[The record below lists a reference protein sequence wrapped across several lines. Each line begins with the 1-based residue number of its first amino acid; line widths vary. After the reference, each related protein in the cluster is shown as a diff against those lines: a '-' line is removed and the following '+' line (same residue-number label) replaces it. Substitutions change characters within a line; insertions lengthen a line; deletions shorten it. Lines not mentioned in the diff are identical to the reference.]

1 MNTRRQSPA
10 RAPEYELYVD
20 PACPWSWLAARWLIG
35 VAAERE
41 LPLRLRSLSL
51 WLRSS
56 EEQAIGM
63 PPMFR
68 ELAVAT
74 SKQSLRLL
82 RVFEA
87 LRAQGRASAIEPLYL
102 AWGSRVFQPG
112 PPTAPTPAVVDELLM
127 ATGLEEFSAAAD
139 DGYWD
144 GAIKASMAKLAALAG
159 PEPLV
164 PTLVGATPPQPL
176 ACYAPR
182 RIIFTGAIVS
192 APLSP
197 AAGLELWDAVTA
209 ASKEPAFVAIATD
222 NHPMPA
228 FS

>member
-20 PACPWSWLAARWLIG
+20 PACPWSWLAARWLLG

-51 WLRSS
+51 WLRSG
-56 EEQAIGM
+56 EEQAVGM

-68 ELAVAT
+68 ELAVAA

-112 PPTAPTPAVVDELLM
+112 PPTAPSPTLVEEVLA
-127 ATGLEEFSAAAD
+127 AAGLEGFRTTAD
-139 DGYWD
+139 DLYWD
-144 GAIKASMAKLAALAG
+144 GAIEASMAKLTALAG

-164 PTLVGATPPQPL
+164 PTLVGATPAPPL

-197 AAGLELWDAVTA
+197 AAGLELWDAVNT
-209 ASKEPAFVAIATD
+209 ASKEPAFVAITTD
-222 NHPMPA
+222 NRPIPA
-228 FS
+228 FT

>member
-1 MNTRRQSPA
+1 
-10 RAPEYELYVD
+10 
-20 PACPWSWLAARWLIG
+20 
-35 VAAERE
+35 
-41 LPLRLRSLSL
+41 
-51 WLRSS
+51 
-56 EEQAIGM
+56 
-63 PPMFR
+63 MFR

-87 LRAQGRASAIEPLYL
+87 LRAQGRAGEIEPLYL

-112 PPTAPTPAVVDELLM
+112 PPAAPSPVLIEELL
-127 ATGLEEFSAAAD
+127 AAAGLEGFLAAAD
-139 DGYWD
+139 DAYWD
-144 GAIKASMAKLAALAG
+144 AALEASTAKLAALAG

-164 PTLVGATPPQPL
+164 PTLVGDTPAQPL

-197 AAGLELWDAVTA
+197 TAGLDLWDAVNT

-222 NHPMPA
+222 NRPMPA
-228 FS
+228 FN

>member
-1 MNTRRQSPA
+1 
-10 RAPEYELYVD
+10 
-20 PACPWSWLAARWLIG
+20 
-35 VAAERE
+35 
-41 LPLRLRSLSL
+41 
-51 WLRSS
+51 
-56 EEQAIGM
+56 M

-68 ELAVAT
+68 ELAVAA

-102 AWGSRVFQPG
+102 ACGSRVFQPG
-112 PPTAPTPAVVDELLM
+112 PPTAPSPTLVEEVLA
-127 ATGLEEFSAAAD
+127 AAGLEGFRTTAD
-139 DGYWD
+139 DLYWD
-144 GAIKASMAKLAALAG
+144 GAIEASMAKLTALAG

-164 PTLVGATPPQPL
+164 PTLVGATPAPPL

-197 AAGLELWDAVTA
+197 AAGLELWDAVNT
-209 ASKEPAFVAIATD
+209 ASKQPAFVAITTD
-222 NHPMPA
+222 NRPIPA
-228 FS
+228 FN